1 MNQNEFVQIIT
12 PFKDKLFR
20 LAKRML
26 VSTEEAEDATQ
37 EVLVR
42 LWNKNSALEQ
52 YNSVEALAMTMTKN
66 YCLDQLKS
74 KRATNLQIVHNNYQD
89 KQASFETQIEH
100 QNTLQWAEKLMND
113 LPEQQRLILQLREIE
128 EYEFSEIAQVLEMNE
143 TAVRVALSR
152 ARKTLREQI
161 EKTHNYGTQV
171 SSTIIGKILSRR
183 NYNSRRKTIKGLFL
197 FKRCGATF
205 GKISIAIWLL

>member
-89 KQASFETQIEH
+89 KQASVETQIEH
-100 QNTLQWAEKLMND
+100 QNT
-113 LPEQQRLILQLREIE
+113 
-128 EYEFSEIAQVLEMNE
+128 
-143 TAVRVALSR
+143 
-152 ARKTLREQI
+152 
-161 EKTHNYGTQV
+161 
-171 SSTIIGKILSRR
+171 
-183 NYNSRRKTIKGLFL
+183 
-197 FKRCGATF
+197 
-205 GKISIAIWLL
+205 